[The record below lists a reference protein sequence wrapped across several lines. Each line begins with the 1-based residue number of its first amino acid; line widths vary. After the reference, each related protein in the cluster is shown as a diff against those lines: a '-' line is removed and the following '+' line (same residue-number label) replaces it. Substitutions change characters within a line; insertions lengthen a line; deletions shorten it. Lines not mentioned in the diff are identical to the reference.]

1 MKQKVSQTIYYSAM
15 FDALFRGAPH
25 SAGLQLYHV
34 IFCGLRYDGRHCF
47 FFLQSKLLLITRIY
61 HCGDVIQ
68 RIS

>member
-1 MKQKVSQTIYYSAM
+1 M
-15 FDALFRGAPH
+15 FDDLFRGAPH

-34 IFCGLRYDGRHCF
+34 IFCGLRYDGRYCF

>member
-1 MKQKVSQTIYYSAM
+1 M

-25 SAGLQLYHV
+25 SVGLQLVNLQLYHV

-68 RIS
+68 RIP

>member
-1 MKQKVSQTIYYSAM
+1 M

-25 SAGLQLYHV
+25 SAGLQLANLQLYYL
-34 IFCGLRYDGRHCF
+34 IFYDLRYDGSHCF
-47 FFLQSKLLLITRIY
+47 FFLQSKSLLITRIY